1 MNASRRNVS
10 TENQPKGS
18 ACNLSDTLDRQNEQV
33 AGGQR
38 QWADD
43 SAAEPEAMETD
54 VAQNASVRAGGEAAG
69 GIAAQRGIQPARR
82 PQMRDRARTTMNRPQ
97 TTSVMTDRAPIA
109 SASALKS

>member
-69 GIAAQRGIQPARR
+69 GIAAQAGDPTSPAAAN
-82 PQMRDRARTTMNRPQ
+82 ARSGTDDDEQAANDFGDDGPRSNRQ
-97 TTSVMTDRAPIA
+97 R
-109 SASALKS
+109 